1 MQMCN
6 SIAHLHDYRTERVG
20 LSNSECGIIM
30 QVSITV
36 NVHQVPQGQ
45 DAQTIGHALS
55 SVVSGL
61 VGGTTRVIV
70 NDRDHGRQWDR
81 WNVLR
86 EMNRGITLP
95 GQSPEFEDTD
105 GQISLFRERR

>member
-1 MQMCN
+1 
-6 SIAHLHDYRTERVG
+6 
-20 LSNSECGIIM
+20 M

-45 DAQTIGHALS
+45 DAQAIGHALS
-55 SVVSGL
+55 SVVAGL

-70 NDRDHGRQWDR
+70 NDRDQSRQWDR

-95 GQSPEFEDTD
+95 GQEPGFDEDD
-105 GQISLFRERR
+105 GQIQLFRGRR

>member
-1 MQMCN
+1 
-6 SIAHLHDYRTERVG
+6 
-20 LSNSECGIIM
+20 M

-36 NVHQVPQGQ
+36 NLQQVPHDQ

-61 VGGTTRVIV
+61 VGGTVRVIV
-70 NDRDHGRQWDR
+70 TDRDHGRQWDR

-95 GQSPEFEDTD
+95 GQTPALAGDEDD
-105 GQISLFRERR
+105 GQIHLFRERR

>member
-1 MQMCN
+1 
-6 SIAHLHDYRTERVG
+6 
-20 LSNSECGIIM
+20 M

-36 NVHQVPQGQ
+36 NVHQVPQGH
-45 DAQTIGHALS
+45 DAQAIGQALS

-61 VGGTTRVIV
+61 VGGTVRVIV
-70 NDRDHGRQWDR
+70 NDRDQSRQWDR

-95 GQSPEFEDTD
+95 GQDPAFEGAEDD
-105 GQISLFRERR
+105 GQIHLFRESR